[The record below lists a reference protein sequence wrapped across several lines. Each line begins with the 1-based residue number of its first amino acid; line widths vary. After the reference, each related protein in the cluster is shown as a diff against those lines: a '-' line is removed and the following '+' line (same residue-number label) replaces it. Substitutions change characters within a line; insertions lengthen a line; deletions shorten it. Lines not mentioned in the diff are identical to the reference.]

1 MKKITQKALAE
12 SLKKQML
19 IKPLAKIT
27 VNDIVNECGLNRRT
41 LYYYFQD
48 IYDLLEWIYKT
59 EIHDILGKNRTSKTW
74 GKGFLEIFI
83 YLQNNKPMV
92 LNTFNSVERDILEN
106 HLYNESFTIIYEVVN
121 ELASDI
127 DVNEKDKIYIANF
140 YKIAFVGTIIEWI
153 KNNMIEDP
161 NIIINKLQK
170 IITGDIH
177 RALLKFRK
185 NEEPN

>member
-1 MKKITQKALAE
+1 
-12 SLKKQML
+12 
-19 IKPLAKIT
+19 
-27 VNDIVNECGLNRRT
+27 
-41 LYYYFQD
+41 
-48 IYDLLEWIYKT
+48 
-59 EIHDILGKNRTSKTW
+59 
-74 GKGFLEIFI
+74 
-83 YLQNNKPMV
+83 MV